1 MTVTVVWCSI
11 KNIDLEF
18 MRDLLLGLALL
29 LTSCVS
35 VDNSANLFDPVW
47 FSCKMGTSMS
57 SVGVL
62 V

>member
-35 VDNSANLFDPVW
+35 VDNSANLFDPV
-47 FSCKMGTSMS
+47 
-57 SVGVL
+57 
-62 V
+62 